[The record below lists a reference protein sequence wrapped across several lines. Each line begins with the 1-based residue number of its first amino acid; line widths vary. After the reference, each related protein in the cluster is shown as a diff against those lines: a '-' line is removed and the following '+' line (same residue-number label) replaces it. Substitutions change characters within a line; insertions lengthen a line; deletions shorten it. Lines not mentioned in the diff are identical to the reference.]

1 MYRKESINIREWINN
16 SNKALLVTGARQTGK
31 TWLIRDEIEKS
42 EYSIFEINF
51 INQPEMIDFL
61 NIFNQV
67 KGDFGNN
74 LDLFL
79 DLSMVLYNIG
89 ISKGYKLKTNEMK
102 RNLKGIQ

>member
-1 MYRKESINIREWINN
+1 MNSINLTDKLNKDFENGKRLISN
-16 SNKALLVTGARQTGK
+16 SH
-31 TWLIRDEIEKS
+31 
-42 EYSIFEINF
+42 YSYHLD
-51 INQPEMIDFL
+51 MIDFL

-102 RNLKGIQ
+102 RTKGI

>member
-1 MYRKESINIREWINN
+1 MNSINLT
-16 SNKALLVTGARQTGK
+16 NKLNKDFENGK
-31 TWLIRDEIEKS
+31 RLIS
-42 EYSIFEINF
+42 SSHYSYDLD
-51 INQPEMIDFL
+51 MIDFL

-79 DLSMVLYNIG
+79 DLSMVLYDIG
-89 ISKGYKLKTNEMK
+89 ISKGYKLKTNEIK

>member
-1 MYRKESINIREWINN
+1 MNRIHLTDKLNKEFEN
-16 SNKALLVTGARQTGK
+16 GK
-31 TWLIRDEIEKS
+31 RLISSSHHSYDLD
-42 EYSIFEINF
+42 
-51 INQPEMIDFL
+51 MIDFL

-102 RNLKGIQ
+102 RTKGI

>member
-1 MYRKESINIREWINN
+1 MNSINLT
-16 SNKALLVTGARQTGK
+16 NKLNKDFENGK
-31 TWLIRDEIEKS
+31 RLIS
-42 EYSIFEINF
+42 SSHYSYDL
-51 INQPEMIDFL
+51 EMIDFL

-102 RNLKGIQ
+102 RTKGI

>member
-1 MYRKESINIREWINN
+1 MNSINLTDKLNKDFENGKRLISN
-16 SNKALLVTGARQTGK
+16 SH
-31 TWLIRDEIEKS
+31 
-42 EYSIFEINF
+42 YSYDL
-51 INQPEMIDFL
+51 EMIDFL
-61 NIFNQV
+61 NIFNKV

>member
-1 MYRKESINIREWINN
+1 MNSINLTDKL
-16 SNKALLVTGARQTGK
+16 NKDFENGK
-31 TWLIRDEIEKS
+31 RLIS
-42 EYSIFEINF
+42 TSHYSYDL
-51 INQPEMIDFL
+51 EMIDFL

>member
-1 MYRKESINIREWINN
+1 
-16 SNKALLVTGARQTGK
+16 
-31 TWLIRDEIEKS
+31 
-42 EYSIFEINF
+42 
-51 INQPEMIDFL
+51 MIDFL

>member
-1 MYRKESINIREWINN
+1 MNSINLT
-16 SNKALLVTGARQTGK
+16 NKLNKDFENGK
-31 TWLIRDEIEKS
+31 RLIS
-42 EYSIFEINF
+42 SSHYSYDLD
-51 INQPEMIDFL
+51 MIDFL

-89 ISKGYKLKTNEMK
+89 ISKGYKLKTNEIK